1 MIDHI
6 SIHNFAII
14 ENTEIDLKDGLN
26 VITGET
32 GAGKSIVIEAVSLAL
47 GARADSSFI
56 RHGENKAYV
65 ELASDI
71 AGEDFVISREVN
83 TSGKNICRINGRL
96 ASLGEVQELA
106 HRIADIHGQ
115 YDNQLLLD
123 PAHHLELV
131 DSYRPLQTDPVKE
144 SYTDSYN
151 TYKKIRSEYDEL
163 IHSAAENKRKQ
174 DFYRFEIDEINKL
187 DPKPGED
194 KELADRIAIL
204 ENSEAIYNAL
214 YSSKEL
220 LSESDQSVLSILSE
234 SDQSVLSMLGT
245 IQTELNQVE
254 NYSDKIKVVSK
265 AVTNTYYDLENAA
278 EEMRAI
284 SEMTDFSPSDLD
296 KAISRLDDIEELKRK
311 YGPEIDD
318 VISYRDRIEQELD
331 NIENFDD
338 RKAKLESQLEEAKK
352 ILMERASVLTQVR
365 KESAALL
372 SQAIISELRDLN
384 FNQSKLEIEIRKAP
398 AINMTGAD
406 EAEILMSANPGEPL
420 KPLAK
425 IASGGEISRIMLAI
439 KDACGS
445 HFDVPTMI
453 FDEIDAGISGITASV
468 VARKLRKIASDHQ
481 IVCITHLPQIAA
493 AGTSNYRIY
502 KNSDETSTYTHV
514 EELSEEEKINEIAR
528 LLGGDNITE
537 TTMESA
543 RELIQSFHGLS

>member
-144 SYTDSYN
+144 SYTESYN
-151 TYKKIRSEYDEL
+151 AYKKIRSEYDEL
-163 IHSAAENKRKQ
+163 IRSAAENKRKQ

-220 LSESDQSVLSILSE
+220 LSE

-296 KAISRLDDIEELKRK
+296 KAISRLDDIEELKKK

-502 KNSDETSTYTHV
+502 KDSDETSTYTHV

>member
-144 SYTDSYN
+144 SYTESYN
-151 TYKKIRSEYDEL
+151 AYKKIRSEYDEL

-220 LSESDQSVLSILSE
+220 LSESDQSVLS
-234 SDQSVLSMLGT
+234 MLGT

-254 NYSDKIKVVSK
+254 NYSDKIKDLSK

-296 KAISRLDDIEELKRK
+296 KAISRLDDIEELKKK

-331 NIENFDD
+331 TIENFDD

-352 ILMERASVLTQVR
+352 ILMERASVLTQIR

>member
-220 LSESDQSVLSILSE
+220 LSESDQSVLS
-234 SDQSVLSMLGT
+234 MLGT

-254 NYSDKIKVVSK
+254 NYSDKIKDLSK
-265 AVTNTYYDLENAA
+265 TVTNTYYDLENAA

-296 KAISRLDDIEELKRK
+296 KAISRLDDIEELKKK

-352 ILMERASVLTQVR
+352 ILMERASVLTLIR

-502 KNSDETSTYTHV
+502 KDSDETSTYTHV

>member
-96 ASLGEVQELA
+96 ASLCEVQELA

-131 DSYRPLQTDPVKE
+131 DTYRPLQTDPVKE
-144 SYTDSYN
+144 SYTESYN
-151 TYKKIRSEYDEL
+151 AYKKIRSEYDEL
-163 IHSAAENKRKQ
+163 IRSAAENKRKQ
-174 DFYRFEIDEINKL
+174 DFYRFEIEEINKL

-220 LSESDQSVLSILSE
+220 LSESDQSVLS
-234 SDQSVLSMLGT
+234 MLGT

-254 NYSDKIKVVSK
+254 NYSDKIKDLSK

-296 KAISRLDDIEELKRK
+296 KAISRLDDIEELKKK

-331 NIENFDD
+331 TIENFDD

-352 ILMERASVLTQVR
+352 ILMERASVLTQIR

-502 KNSDETSTYTHV
+502 KDSDETSTYTHV

>member
-220 LSESDQSVLSILSE
+220 LSESDQSVLS
-234 SDQSVLSMLGT
+234 MLGT

-254 NYSDKIKVVSK
+254 NYSDKIKDLSK
-265 AVTNTYYDLENAA
+265 TVTNTYYDLENAA

-331 NIENFDD
+331 TIENFDD

-352 ILMERASVLTQVR
+352 ILMERASVLTLIR

>member
-220 LSESDQSVLSILSE
+220 LSESDQSVLS
-234 SDQSVLSMLGT
+234 MLGT

-254 NYSDKIKVVSK
+254 NYSDKIKDLSK

-296 KAISRLDDIEELKRK
+296 KAISRLDDIEELKKK

-331 NIENFDD
+331 TIENFDD

-468 VARKLRKIASDHQ
+468 VARKLRKNASDHQ

-502 KNSDETSTYTHV
+502 KDSDETSTYTHV